1 MSADFESNIT
11 SIERIKQYRENE
23 REVSKNYIN

>member
-11 SIERIKQYRENE
+11 SIERIKQFCQNE
-23 REVSKNYIN
+23 REVSLSF